1 MNNRRREA
9 SDAVAF
15 AEAMAEAAASGAE
28 QENQRLLKVLQDYR
42 RRDVL
47 AIVPTSAMDLR
58 QHYADLIAEHV
69 VASGDAG
76 QGGDPFQQVDDH
88 AREKFTAL
96 LGGEGNKYAAHAASA
111 CRTHALYCRFA
122 EAAAAYALLKPG
134 RKSAADAEPSEEAI
148 LAAMERE
155 RRVEKAVTFD
165 VYSNMV
171 SPVERYA
178 RALCRPA
185 QEALERVRIPITLL
199 SCASAEESDDADGS
213 AAGSKKA
220 IRSEEIALAAMLYY
234 RYRPDAVDG
243 KYTDHYPIAV
253 REIGAYLAERD
264 QAKAVGRLMLKPR
277 LLRFQEL
284 YFAGRGDQERR
295 LMVALKKW
303 VVDEFKCCNK
313 PEARANA
320 YMEVELT
327 APRALVNGI
336 RNEIGRGAQARRL
349 LTSFLTRNSGSADYV
364 PWEDEKAVLLEV
376 LKDQLNTYLKD
387 IPAKGCRGM
396 SESRQKPFDR
406 ARDTGAC
413 VMKLCMSACFV
424 KSRDDAWDDQSVG
437 LDDLRNVLNQEQ
449 DEVFQDLESARARV
463 FDGHMRMSY
472 GWRKRETAFRCS
484 LGD

>member
-15 AEAMAEAAASGAE
+15 AEAMAEAAASGTE

-76 QGGDPFQQVDDH
+76 QGGDPFQQVDAP

-96 LGGEGNKYAAHAASA
+96 LGGEGNEYAAHAASA

-134 RKSAADAEPSEEAI
+134 RKSAADAEPTEAAI

-155 RRVEKAVTFD
+155 RSVEKAVTFD

-171 SPVERYA
+171 SPIERYA
-178 RALCRPA
+178 RALSMSP
-185 QEALERVRIPITLL
+185 QESLERVRIPVALL
-199 SCASAEESDDADGS
+199 SCTSAEEANNADG
-213 AAGSKKA
+213 AADGSKKA
-220 IRSEEIALAAMLYY
+220 VHAEEIALATMLYY
-234 RYRPDAVDG
+234 RYKPDVIEG

-253 REIGAYLAERD
+253 REIGAYLADRD
-264 QAKAVGRLMLKPR
+264 QAKAVSRLMAKPR
-277 LLRFQEL
+277 LLRFHEL

-303 VVDEFKCCNK
+303 VVDEFKSCNK
-313 PEARANA
+313 FEAKANA

-327 APRALVNGI
+327 TPRALVNEI
-336 RNEIGRGAQARRL
+336 RNEIRRGEQERKL
-349 LTSFLTRNSGSADYV
+349 LTSFLTRNNDSVNYV
-364 PWEDEKAVLLEV
+364 PWEDKKEELLEV
-376 LKDQLNTYLKD
+376 LKNQLNMHLKD
-387 IPAKGCRGM
+387 IPEKGCRGM

-406 ARDTGAC
+406 ARDTGAYI
-413 VMKLCMSACFV
+413 MKLCMTACFV
-424 KSRDDAWDDQSVG
+424 NSKDDAWKERSVK
-437 LDDLRNVLNQEQ
+437 LDDLRGVLDQET
-449 DEVFQDLESARARV
+449 EKVFRDLESARTRV

-472 GWRKRETAFRCS
+472 GWRKRESAFRCS
-484 LGD
+484 LGE